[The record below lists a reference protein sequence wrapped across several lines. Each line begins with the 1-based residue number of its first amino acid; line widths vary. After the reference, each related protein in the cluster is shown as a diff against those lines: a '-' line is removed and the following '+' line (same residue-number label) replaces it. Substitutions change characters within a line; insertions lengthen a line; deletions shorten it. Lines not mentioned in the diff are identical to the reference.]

1 MTLATVLASQL
12 KTIDEYLISWLNELG
27 AWGNLLLI
35 FFYDTINKD
44 RMSSVIKKFLF
55 ILERY

>member
-1 MTLATVLASQL
+1 MTLAAVLASQL

-35 FFYDTINKD
+35 FLIGDY
-44 RMSSVIKKFLF
+44 L
-55 ILERY
+55 

>member
-1 MTLATVLASQL
+1 MTLAAVLASQL

-35 FFYDTINKD
+35 FLTFSLH
-44 RMSSVIKKFLF
+44 SSV
-55 ILERY
+55 